1 MLQDYGIWQKIFS
14 LWSKAST
21 PVHGAQRSQYLRFAR
36 LKPRKQKKTICHRA
50 ILMAADRQRDPYGA
64 DGWKAPPTHG

>member
-36 LKPRKQKKTICHRA
+36 LKPRKQRKAICR
-50 ILMAADRQRDPYGA
+50 YGNLN
-64 DGWKAPPTHG
+64 GC